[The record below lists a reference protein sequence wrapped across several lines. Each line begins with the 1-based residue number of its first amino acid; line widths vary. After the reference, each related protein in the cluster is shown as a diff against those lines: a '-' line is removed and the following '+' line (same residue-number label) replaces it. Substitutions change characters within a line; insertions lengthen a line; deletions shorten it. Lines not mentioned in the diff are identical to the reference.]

1 MQRTVTI
8 EASQEA
14 SPSIRHIRDT
24 LRRFKLERERAREQT
39 PFAAHTHQNPKVG
52 LRADMIRRL
61 DVAPRPIDPMGSQT
75 LTLPPEQ
82 VVEASTASPL
92 HPVSSRRSLRSSLRV
107 ATDTPAISSS
117 SKEDEFGG
125 FPNVDQIFSQILG
138 KFSPRLK
145 RKLARTLTVPRTETL
160 IPTSGGVA
168 VEPEGPVKSVP
179 YLSFSAR
186 VKRNSAFY
194 GLTAENIEELGGVE
208 YRALSALLWIIPL
221 VCRHQCLSSRK
232 RHRSRDSLRST
243 ISASWRFPSSSRRRT
258 CCCHNGSPI
267 SFPPCSTKPLTRSG
281 KAAPPHLLHPALTRH
296 ACRFSAFQVVGAWAN
311 TGDSPALL
319 PSRM

>member
-8 EASQEA
+8 DPSQDT
-14 SPSIRHIRDT
+14 SPSVRHIRDT
-24 LRRFKLERERAREQT
+24 LRRFKLERENAREHT
-39 PFAAHTHQNPKVG
+39 PFAAHAHQNPKIG

-61 DVAPRPIDPMGSQT
+61 DVAPRPIDPMGSQA
-75 LTLPPEQ
+75 LTLPPDPT
-82 VVEASTASPL
+82 VEASTAGPL
-92 HPVSSRRSLRSSLRV
+92 HPVTSRRSLRSSLRV
-107 ATDTPAISSS
+107 SADTTAISTA

-145 RKLARTLTVPRTETL
+145 RKLARTLTMPRTETL
-160 IPTSGGVA
+160 IPTTGGVV

-221 VCRHQCLSSRK
+221 VR
-232 RHRSRDSLRST
+232 
-243 ISASWRFPSSSRRRT
+243 
-258 CCCHNGSPI
+258 
-267 SFPPCSTKPLTRSG
+267 
-281 KAAPPHLLHPALTRH
+281 
-296 ACRFSAFQVVGAWAN
+296 
-311 TGDSPALL
+311 GD
-319 PSRM
+319 